1 MRQKVNIF
9 SKTKLL
15 LMAIVSAG
23 MVASCVNDELFRD
36 DLPDTNSKVDTVL
49 PAANF
54 SYAASSD
61 DFRIINFTN
70 LATEATVF
78 EWDFGNGNTSTEQD
92 PTFTFNLLFWKLAL
106 KMIPCQKE
114 EETVVILGEI
124 VIWVV

>member
-36 DLPDTNSKVDTVL
+36 DLPDTNSKVDTIF

-78 EWDFGNGNTSTEQD
+78 EWDFGNGDTSNEENPVYTYVTPFSFEIILTATSTHGTSVSD
-92 PTFTFNLLFWKLAL
+92 IT
-106 KMIPCQKE
+106 
-114 EETVVILGEI
+114 EI
-124 VIWVV
+124 NIFQ